1 MTNPV
6 IHDTIQVQTTKE
18 ITTMKNIIIT
28 IIITCL
34 LASTLFGTIY
44 VATHQ
49 YEVFNIVSATVCEV
63 NEEAVAFE
71 DASGEVWVWELE
83 EGESFELGQQ
93 VQIQFNDMA
102 TADIYDDEIIRIF

>member
-1 MTNPV
+1 M
-6 IHDTIQVQTTKE
+6 
-18 ITTMKNIIIT
+18 
-28 IIITCL
+28 
-34 LASTLFGTIY
+34 
-44 VATHQ
+44 
-49 YEVFNIVSATVCEV
+49 CEV

>member
-1 MTNPV
+1 
-6 IHDTIQVQTTKE
+6 
-18 ITTMKNIIIT
+18 MKNIIIT
-28 IIITCL
+28 IIIACL
-34 LASTLFGTIY
+34 LASTLFGAIY

-49 YEVFNIVSATVCEV
+49 YEVFNIVSATVYEV

-93 VQIQFNDMA
+93 VRIQFNDMA

>member
-1 MTNPV
+1 
-6 IHDTIQVQTTKE
+6 
-18 ITTMKNIIIT
+18 MKNIIT
-28 IIITCL
+28 SIIIVCL
-34 LASTLFGTIY
+34 LASTLFGAIY

-83 EGESFELGQQ
+83 EDESFELGQQ
-93 VQIQFNDMA
+93 VRIQFNDMA
-102 TADIYDDEIIRIF
+102 TTDIYDDEIIRIF

>member
-1 MTNPV
+1 
-6 IHDTIQVQTTKE
+6 
-18 ITTMKNIIIT
+18 MKNIIIT
-28 IIITCL
+28 IIIACL
-34 LASTLFGTIY
+34 LASTLFGAIY

-49 YEVFNIVSATVCEV
+49 YEVFNIVSAIVCEV
-63 NEEAVAFE
+63 NEEVVAFE

>member
-1 MTNPV
+1 
-6 IHDTIQVQTTKE
+6 
-18 ITTMKNIIIT
+18 MKNIIT
-28 IIITCL
+28 SIIIACL
-34 LASTLFGTIY
+34 LASTLLGAIY

-93 VQIQFNDMA
+93 VQIQFNDMG
-102 TADIYDDEIIRIF
+102 TNDIYDDEIIQIIFEKGVDK

>member
-1 MTNPV
+1 
-6 IHDTIQVQTTKE
+6 
-18 ITTMKNIIIT
+18 MKNIIT
-28 IIITCL
+28 SIIIACL
-34 LASTLFGTIY
+34 LASTLFGAIY

-49 YEVFNIVSATVCEV
+49 YEVFNIVSATVYEV
-63 NEEAVAFE
+63 NAEAVAFE

>member
-1 MTNPV
+1 
-6 IHDTIQVQTTKE
+6 
-18 ITTMKNIIIT
+18 MKNIIIT
-28 IIITCL
+28 IIIACL
-34 LASTLFGTIY
+34 LASTLFGAIY

-49 YEVFNIVSATVCEV
+49 CEVFNIVSATVCEV

>member
-1 MTNPV
+1 
-6 IHDTIQVQTTKE
+6 
-18 ITTMKNIIIT
+18 MKNIIT
-28 IIITCL
+28 SIIIACL
-34 LASTLFGTIY
+34 LASTLFGAIY
-44 VATHQ
+44 VATNQH
-49 YEVFNIVSATVCEV
+49 EVFNIVPATVCEV